1 MIENILSGTATKK
14 NLPKCL
20 PYCDI
25 IKKQDIFKLQCKKC
39 TKVERP
45 LHLTGLTKL
54 KEHIE
59 EDHKDKEIKQNEQ
72 LLWKH
77 FIIQQNNMAKC
88 KECSE
93 LFQLGLLTKIM
104 TLHVQKCQGVDL
116 SSFISKFIIINC
128 VYI

>member
-1 MIENILSGTATKK
+1 MIKNISSGTVTKY
-14 NLPKCL
+14 LPKCL
-20 PYCDI
+20 PYCNLI
-25 IKKQDIFKLQCKKC
+25 EKQNKVQCRKCKK
-39 TKVERP
+39 ED
-45 LHLTGLTKL
+45 LLELTKTIHL
-54 KEHIE
+54 KQHIE
-59 EDHKDKEIKQNEQ
+59 EEHKDKYKEIKQNQQ

-104 TLHVQKCQGVDL
+104 TSHVQKCQGVDL